1 MTQVTFGF
9 PPAGFLGPSHMTM
22 GTFDGVHRGHQAL
35 LRPLIAGARE
45 AGATSVLVTYEPHPR
60 CVLDPDHCPANLT
73 TLDEKTWLLDQ
84 LGLDHLVVIPFTP
97 QVAALSPAVFMQRIL
112 RGIQIRK
119 VVIGEAHRFGHG
131 RRGDPALLRRLGTR
145 HGFAVEVAPI
155 VTRGREPISSS
166 RIRRLVLLGQVR
178 AAAQLLGRDYV
189 IRSTVE
195 HGLRRGRDLG
205 FPTANLRIGP
215 NKLLPATGIYAVRV
229 DREDRTYAG
238 ALSIGF
244 RPTFGNNSLTVEV
257 FILDFDGDL
266 YDKLLTVWF
275 VQRLRAEKRFASVTT
290 LIQQMTRDVDNTRR
304 ILGIEPSAE
313 RI

>member
-35 LRPLIAGARE
+35 LKPVIAGARK
-45 AGATSVLVTYEPHPR
+45 AGAASVLVTFEPHPR

-73 TLDEKTWLLDQ
+73 TLEEKTWLLDQ

-97 QVAALSPAVFMQRIL
+97 QVAALSPAVFMERLL
-112 RGIQIRK
+112 RGIQVRHI
-119 VVIGEAHRFGHG
+119 VIGENHRFGHG
-131 RRGDPALLRRLGTR
+131 QRGDPALLRRLGTR
-145 HGFAVEVAPI
+145 HDFTVEVAP
-155 VTRGREPISSS
+155 TLARGRTPISSS

-178 AAAQLLGRDYV
+178 AAAQLLGRDYF

-195 HGLRRGRDLG
+195 HGVKRGRELG
-205 FPTANLRIGP
+205 FPTANLRISP

-229 DREDRTYAG
+229 DLEDRTLAG
-238 ALSIGF
+238 ALSVGF
-244 RPTFGNNSLTVEV
+244 RPTFGGNTLTVEV

-275 VQRLRAEKRFASVTT
+275 VQRLRGEKRFASVTT
-290 LIQQMTRDVDNTRR
+290 LVQQMARDVENARR
-304 ILGIEPSAE
+304 ILGVAPSAA
-313 RI
+313 